1 MQAQSVT
8 LDFLKPV
15 GTVVDLSDKFNAR
28 VGDSMTPFNLFV
40 TEGGKPKALNGLHPE
55 LEAAV
60 GDGELKDGKVV
71 MSDNAKGIHW
81 VGSAK
86 NVTGYNRLTLTFPAE
101 VFPQSGFCYGH
112 LILANDA
119 GVRESSVDIWFKV
132 LDGLEIMG
140 LAADYYDSAIELELK
155 KLKEANS
162 QAAQRLSEMK
172 LTPQAFANIDDL
184 KAKYPVGNSNL
195 NVTVD
200 DGHLWVWLN
209 GGWRDCGQYQTAG
222 LEQSVIDMIRY
233 AFFDGNLISD
243 GRFTNRERSVW
254 PVTSDTQFT
263 TITYFGQQWLQITAT
278 GNQANRGVGW
288 NVAKLTDDLFDN
300 QARISFKIRSSISE
314 RLSLNL
320 QYARSDGSVIT
331 TQSISDVNLS
341 AYTLIDFKRTISFNR
356 SLASDTATVK
366 LMLTKDDTS
375 DLGTIMI
382 TDVSMKLIGVPDS
395 ATKDGNL
402 ISSGEQD
409 NGLPSSWKYTSDTV
423 LGVSHYLN
431 RDWIQV
437 TANGNSQYRGVGWTL
452 KNNRYNDVL
461 TYLLRIKMD
470 VWSSI
475 AQQLALNVA
484 YVDKQGNTIATD
496 SISDVS
502 LAITS
507 ITQVDRYFKLQA
519 PDPNNVDHINL
530 NLVTNGTA
538 DIGTILISNVSVTI
552 ADEQFGNGNLIAT
565 SANGVAQGWGFTSD
579 TVLQQVFH
587 LGKHWLQITADGNNK
602 YRGAGWTIAKFSD
615 DMFDYRAKVKFK
627 IRSTI
632 TQNLALNI
640 QYLTADNK
648 LLATQSIDSLSL
660 AGTSIYDYEQIFDF
674 DHSLASQTD
683 HVNLSLVTNET
694 GDIGNILLA
703 DIYFGLCFNQAK
715 SDNSLIEGGSLNAQR
730 FTSDTNLNIV
740 RYLNRN
746 WLQITSTGNSPYRG
760 ARWILNNNSNNDL
773 FNYLLHIKMTIYS
786 SLTQSMSLNI
796 TYDDSQGNILQT
808 DSISGIDLAAGSLTK
823 YDHYYRLSYSDP
835 SKIASIGIALV
846 TNGTDDLG
854 EIRVSDIDV
863 GFDHPTMDTSLLEK
877 NTNGTTPAWKFNP
890 DTQLGMVYYMND
902 YWLKITS
909 TGNSPYRGAGWTILK
924 SSNELF
930 DHPLELTLRLRSSI
944 DQSLALNI
952 QYAAADGTLL
962 DTLSVAGINLKADR
976 IVEKSYNVQLNY
988 ADPDKVK
995 QINIDLV
1002 TNGTDDI
1009 GEIWVSHLSA
1019 KPIFTDTVDDND
1031 DKKKINSISKLPI
1044 MNLTGSLNG
1053 ISGDKY
1059 VTLQF
1064 DYQDGSRT
1072 VKGYASTK
1080 WQGNSSVGMPKK
1092 AYRIKTYSDD
1102 KLSKKLKFRPCAEW
1116 EADSKW
1122 NLKAYYTDPL
1132 IGRDATNA
1140 KIGGA
1145 IWSTE
1150 HSLPQQLVETNN
1162 FGFIDGFPILLY
1174 INGSFAGVYS
1184 FNIAKGDYGDGA
1196 TAISGSVYS
1205 DTTLYKSVPDGGVKL
1220 DASDF
1225 EMIYP
1230 DVADDTIKSNVNAL
1244 LEFIV
1249 NSTDDDFKMNFDKHI
1264 NKSSVIDYLIFN
1276 NLIDNSDAWGK
1287 NQTLI
1292 TYDGKL
1298 WYFHPYD
1305 LDVSFG
1311 GEWDGSIR
1319 KLPTAVTTGGNRLF
1333 DRVSSLFLNDI
1344 KSRYT
1349 SLRSWLTPAYVIN
1362 QYHNL
1367 VSSVGEDNYEQEYA
1381 LWNNPNFK
1389 QNDFNFVKS
1398 RIMTQFKLCDKAWLN

>member
-1 MQAQSVT
+1 MANEISNLIT
-8 LDFLKPV
+8 FNTYKFERGGLL
-15 GTVVDLSDKFNAR
+15 VDMFSQFNAR
-28 VGDSMTPFNLFV
+28 VGDQGTELAIQWETSKTETKINLKERGLHFFAAGSVGQYLEKLEDGTGFKMSADASTVEWEDKDGAGSLDDGITVAKLPKQFFPQKGIFFGYFGLKDRQGNIFTSVNVWFRVLGGVPTMGAAIPYFV
-40 TEGGKPKALNGLHPE
+40 TEFDEVLERCNGKIVDALAE
-55 LEAAV
+55 LREKYQAEVKKNEDMSAETRAALSKLADAV
-60 GDGELKDGKVV
+60 G
-71 MSDNAKGIHW
+71 AIQ
-81 VGSAK
+81 A
-86 NVTGYNRLTLTFPAE
+86 
-101 VFPQSGFCYGH
+101 Q
-112 LILANDA
+112 IDA
-119 GVRESSVDIWFKV
+119 GNVITRVEFNQ
-132 LDGLEIMG
+132 
-140 LAADYYDSAIELELK
+140 LAGKISDTLSK
-155 KLKEANS
+155 M
-162 QAAQRLSEMK
+162 RLNPE
-172 LTPQAFANIDDL
+172 AFANEAAL
-184 KAKYPVGNSNL
+184 KAKYPGGNDQL
-195 NVTVD
+195 NVTTD
-200 DGHLWVWLN
+200 NGHLWIWNN
-209 GGWRDCGQYQTAG
+209 GWQDCGQYQTAG
-222 LEQSVIDMIRY
+222 IEQSLLDKINYGAV
-233 AFFDGNLISD
+233 DGNLLGD
-243 GRFTNRERSVW
+243 G
-254 PVTSDTQFT
+254 
-263 TITYFGQQWLQITAT
+263 
-278 GNQANRGVGW
+278 
-288 NVAKLTDDLFDN
+288 KLTN
-300 QARISFKIRSSISE
+300 AQRS
-314 RLSLNL
+314 
-320 QYARSDGSVIT
+320 AW
-331 TQSISDVNLS
+331 
-341 AYTLIDFKRTISFNR
+341 
-356 SLASDTATVK
+356 
-366 LMLTKDDTS
+366 
-375 DLGTIMI
+375 
-382 TDVSMKLIGVPDS
+382 P
-395 ATKDGNL
+395 
-402 ISSGEQD
+402 
-409 NGLPSSWKYTSDTV
+409 
-423 LGVSHYLN
+423 
-431 RDWIQV
+431 
-437 TANGNSQYRGVGWTL
+437 
-452 KNNRYNDVL
+452 
-461 TYLLRIKMD
+461 
-470 VWSSI
+470 
-475 AQQLALNVA
+475 
-484 YVDKQGNTIATD
+484 
-496 SISDVS
+496 
-502 LAITS
+502 
-507 ITQVDRYFKLQA
+507 
-519 PDPNNVDHINL
+519 
-530 NLVTNGTA
+530 
-538 DIGTILISNVSVTI
+538 
-552 ADEQFGNGNLIAT
+552 
-565 SANGVAQGWGFTSD
+565 FTSD
-579 TVLQQVFH
+579 TVLSVVPH
-587 LGKHWLQITADGNNK
+587 LDQKWLQISSAGNSP
-602 YRGAGWTIAKFSD
+602 YRGAGWTIAKFDD
-615 DMFDYRAKVKFK
+615 DMFDYQAKVKFK

-648 LLATQSIDSLSL
+648 QLATQSIDSLSL
-660 AGTSIYDYEQIFDF
+660 VGTNIYDYEQIFDF

-694 GDIGNILLA
+694 GDIGNILLT

-715 SDNSLIEGGSLNAQR
+715 SDNSLIEGGPLNAQR

-760 ARWILNNNSNNDL
+760 ARWIINNNSNNDL

-952 QYAAADGTLL
+952 QYAAADGSLL

-976 IVEKSYNVQLNY
+976 IVEKSYNVQLSY

-995 QINIDLV
+995 QINIALV

-1019 KPIFTDTVDDND
+1019 KPIFTDTVDDDN
-1031 DKKKINSISKLPI
+1031 KKKINSISKLPI

-1092 AYRIKTYSDD
+1092 AYRIKTFSDD
-1102 KLSKKLKFRPCAEW
+1102 GLSKKLKFKPCAEW

-1140 KIGGA
+1140 KIGA
-1145 IWSTE
+1145 SIWSNE
-1150 HSLPQQLVETNN
+1150 KDIPDKLINTNN

-1225 EMIYP
+1225 EMISP
-1230 DVADDTIKSNVNAL
+1230 DAADDTIKSNVNAL
-1244 LEFIV
+1244 LEFII

-1319 KLPTAVTTGGNRLF
+1319 NLPTAVTTGGNRLF

>member
-1 MQAQSVT
+1 MQTQVVT
-8 LDFLKPV
+8 LDVLKPI
-15 GTVVDLSDKFNAR
+15 GTTVDLSDSFNAR
-28 VGDSMTPFNLFV
+28 VGDKMTPFQLFI
-40 TEGGKPKALNGLHPE
+40 TEGGVAKDLKGMHPE
-55 LEAAV
+55 LEAEVGNGALRNGVAV
-60 GDGELKDGKVV
+60 MAAG
-71 MSDNAKGIHW
+71 AKGVHW
-81 VGSAK
+81 VGSTN
-86 NVTGYNRLTLTFPAE
+86 NVTGYNQLTLAFPAE

-119 GVRESSVDIWFKV
+119 DVRETSVDIWFQV
-132 LDGLEIMG
+132 LDGTPLMG
-140 LAADYYDSAIELELK
+140 LVADHYDSELQLELAK
-155 KLKEANS
+155 AKNANDQFS
-162 QAAQRLSEMK
+162 QEMRDTYNQQVADAQNALTRATANLSSLAGTAGNINAQIAAQDIITRPEYNQL
-172 LTPQAFANIDDL
+172 ANKIDDTLSKMNL
-184 KAKYPVGNSNL
+184 KPEYYADLNAVQAKYPNGSDGFI
-195 NVTVD
+195 VTS
-200 DGHLWVWLN
+200 DGYLALYQN
-209 GGWRDCGQYQTAG
+209 GQWTKGPLFQAAG
-222 LEQSVIDMIRY
+222 IEQSLLDKINYGAV
-233 AFFDGNLISD
+233 DGNLLGD
-243 GRFTNRERSVW
+243 G
-254 PVTSDTQFT
+254 
-263 TITYFGQQWLQITAT
+263 
-278 GNQANRGVGW
+278 
-288 NVAKLTDDLFDN
+288 KLTN
-300 QARISFKIRSSISE
+300 AQRS
-314 RLSLNL
+314 
-320 QYARSDGSVIT
+320 AW
-331 TQSISDVNLS
+331 
-341 AYTLIDFKRTISFNR
+341 
-356 SLASDTATVK
+356 
-366 LMLTKDDTS
+366 
-375 DLGTIMI
+375 
-382 TDVSMKLIGVPDS
+382 P
-395 ATKDGNL
+395 
-402 ISSGEQD
+402 
-409 NGLPSSWKYTSDTV
+409 
-423 LGVSHYLN
+423 
-431 RDWIQV
+431 
-437 TANGNSQYRGVGWTL
+437 
-452 KNNRYNDVL
+452 
-461 TYLLRIKMD
+461 
-470 VWSSI
+470 
-475 AQQLALNVA
+475 
-484 YVDKQGNTIATD
+484 
-496 SISDVS
+496 
-502 LAITS
+502 
-507 ITQVDRYFKLQA
+507 
-519 PDPNNVDHINL
+519 
-530 NLVTNGTA
+530 
-538 DIGTILISNVSVTI
+538 
-552 ADEQFGNGNLIAT
+552 
-565 SANGVAQGWGFTSD
+565 FTSD
-579 TVLQQVFH
+579 TVLSVVPH
-587 LGKHWLQITADGNNK
+587 LDQKWLQISSAGNSP
-602 YRGAGWTIAKFSD
+602 YRGAGWTIAKFDD
-615 DMFDYRAKVKFK
+615 DMFDYQAKVKFK

-648 LLATQSIDSLSL
+648 QLATQSIDSLL
-660 AGTSIYDYEQIFDF
+660 LVGTNIYDYEQIFDF

-694 GDIGNILLA
+694 GDILLT

-715 SDNSLIEGGSLNAQR
+715 SDNSLIEGGPLNAQR

-760 ARWILNNNSNNDL
+760 ARWIINNNSNNDL

-808 DSISGIDLAAGSLTK
+808 DSISGIDLAAGSLTE

-854 EIRVSDIDV
+854 EIRVSGIDV
-863 GFDHPTMDTSLLEK
+863 DFDHPTMDTSLLEK
-877 NTNGTTPAWKFNP
+877 NTNGTTPAWKFTS
-890 DTQLGMVYYMND
+890 DTQLGMAYYMND

-909 TGNSPYRGAGWTILK
+909 IGNSPYRGAGWTILK

-944 DQSLALNI
+944 DQSLDLNI
-952 QYAAADGTLL
+952 QYAAADGSLL

-995 QINIDLV
+995 QINIALV

-1019 KPIFTDTVDDND
+1019 KPIFTDTVDDDN
-1031 DKKKINSISKLPI
+1031 KKKINSISKLPI

-1092 AYRIKTYSDD
+1092 AYRIKTFSDD
-1102 KLSKKLKFRPCAEW
+1102 KMSKKLKFKPCAEW

-1145 IWSTE
+1145 IWATE
-1150 HSLPQQLVETNN
+1150 RSLPQQLVETNN
-1162 FGFIDGFPILLY
+1162 FGFVDGFPILLY
-1174 INGSFAGVYS
+1174 INGGFAGVYS
-1184 FNIAKGDYGDGA
+1184 FNIAKGDYGEDA
-1196 TAISGSVYS
+1196 TVISGTAYS
-1205 DTTLYKSVPDGGVKL
+1205 DTTQYKSVPADGVKL
-1220 DASDF
+1220 DGSDF
-1225 EMIYP
+1225 EMISP
-1230 DVADDTIKSNVNAL
+1230 DTA
-1244 LEFIV
+1244 
-1249 NSTDDDFKMNFDKHI
+1249 TDDIKKSVNDLLTFIATSSDTDFKAHFDEHLDKT
-1264 NKSSVIDYLIFN
+1264 SVIDYLIFS

-1292 TYDGKL
+1292 TFDNQK
-1298 WYFHPYD
+1298 WFFHPYD

-1311 GEWDGSIR
+1311 GEWNGSIR

-1381 LWNNPNFK
+1381 LWNNPNFE

>member
-1 MQAQSVT
+1 MRVT
-8 LDFLKPV
+8 IDLMKKS
-15 GTVVDLSDKFNAR
+15 TQIIDLSDVINPR
-28 VGDSMTPFNLFV
+28 VGDDDLLLPLHIVYGDNQTDMRGKDVEFLSNDTNGNRIYVAGTCNTNTPGDNLYMGNLTFRFPAGTFKADGTYDPDKTMFRIV
-40 TEGGKPKALNGLHPE
+40 DKATHKVISSANVKITVMKNSLEFDFDPDKSSYDSRAETMLQDFHDKGQAMLDEIKNLNNQAKSNVSGDTATTAKEAKKQADQNAGDISDLKDEVAGARGRFANMAGREDAQDTAISQKETIVNANANYAALKQKNAQQDSVLAQKAGKYE
-55 LEAAV
+55 LEDKLAKMNLQPEMYADLEAV
-60 GDGELKDGKVV
+60 KSTYPNGATKLIATDDGYLALYRDGQWV
-71 MSDNAKGIHW
+71 KGP
-81 VGSAK
+81 
-86 NVTGYNRLTLTFPAE
+86 LF
-101 VFPQSGFCYGH
+101 
-112 LILANDA
+112 
-119 GVRESSVDIWFKV
+119 
-132 LDGLEIMG
+132 
-140 LAADYYDSAIELELK
+140 
-155 KLKEANS
+155 
-162 QAAQRLSEMK
+162 QAAG
-172 LTPQAFANIDDL
+172 I
-184 KAKYPVGNSNL
+184 
-195 NVTVD
+195 
-200 DGHLWVWLN
+200 
-209 GGWRDCGQYQTAG
+209 
-222 LEQSVIDMIRY
+222 EQSLLDKINYGAV
-233 AFFDGNLISD
+233 DGNLISD

-366 LMLTKDDTS
+366 LILTKDDTS

-452 KNNRYNDVL
+452 KNNQYNDVL

-538 DIGTILISNVSVTI
+538 DIGTILISDVSVTI
-552 ADEQFGNGNLIAT
+552 ADKQFDNGNLIAT
-565 SANGVAQGWGFTSD
+565 SANGVAQGWGFTSN
-579 TVLQQVFH
+579 TVLQPVFR
-587 LGKHWLQITADGNNK
+587 LGKYWLQITADGNNK
-602 YRGAGWTIAKFSD
+602 YRGAAWAIAKDPAGEVFNYPLRVEFNIESS
-615 DMFDYRAKVKFK
+615 V
-627 IRSTI
+627 
-632 TQNLALNI
+632 TQDLALNI
-640 QYLTADNK
+640 Q
-648 LLATQSIDSLSL
+648 LA
-660 AGTSIYDYEQIFDF
+660 
-674 DHSLASQTD
+674 
-683 HVNLSLVTNET
+683 
-694 GDIGNILLA
+694 
-703 DIYFGLCFNQAK
+703 K
-715 SDNSLIEGGSLNAQR
+715 
-730 FTSDTNLNIV
+730 
-740 RYLNRN
+740 
-746 WLQITSTGNSPYRG
+746 
-760 ARWILNNNSNNDL
+760 
-773 FNYLLHIKMTIYS
+773 
-786 SLTQSMSLNI
+786 
-796 TYDDSQGNILQT
+796 
-808 DSISGIDLAAGSLTK
+808 
-823 YDHYYRLSYSDP
+823 
-835 SKIASIGIALV
+835 
-846 TNGTDDLG
+846 
-854 EIRVSDIDV
+854 
-863 GFDHPTMDTSLLEK
+863 
-877 NTNGTTPAWKFNP
+877 
-890 DTQLGMVYYMND
+890 
-902 YWLKITS
+902 
-909 TGNSPYRGAGWTILK
+909 
-924 SSNELF
+924 
-930 DHPLELTLRLRSSI
+930 
-944 DQSLALNI
+944 
-952 QYAAADGTLL
+952 ADGTLL
-962 DTLSVAGINLKADR
+962 QTDGIAGVALTAGR
-976 IVEKSYNVQLNY
+976 IQHQTYLVNLNY
-988 ADPDKVK
+988 ANPAEVS
-995 QINIDLV
+995 QINLELL
-1002 TNGTDDI
+1002 TNGTSDF
-1009 GEIWVSHLSA
+1009 GTVLVSDLSVTPVYD
-1019 KPIFTDTVDDND
+1019 KELDNKD
-1031 DKKKINSISKLPI
+1031 SSSLQDSRAGLPV
-1044 MNLTGSLNG
+1044 MNLKGSLNG
-1053 ISGDKY
+1053 VSGDKY
-1059 VTLQF
+1059 VSLQF
-1064 DYQDGSRT
+1064 TFTDGSRT
-1072 VKGYASTK
+1072 VSGYASTK
-1080 WQGNSSVGMPKK
+1080 WQGQSSMSMPKK

-1145 IWSTE
+1145 IWATE
-1150 HSLPQQLVETNN
+1150 RSLPQQLIETNN
-1162 FGFIDGFPILLY
+1162 FGFVDGFPILLY
-1174 INGSFAGVYS
+1174 INGGFAGVYS
-1184 FNIAKGDYGDGA
+1184 FNIAKGDYGEDA
-1196 TAISGSVYS
+1196 TVISGTAYS
-1205 DTTLYKSVPDGGVKL
+1205 DTTQYKSVPADGVKL
-1220 DASDF
+1220 DGSDF
-1225 EMIYP
+1225 EMISP
-1230 DVADDTIKSNVNAL
+1230 DTATDEIKKSVNDLLTFIATSSDT
-1244 LEFIV
+1244 
-1249 NSTDDDFKMNFDKHI
+1249 DFKAHFDEHLDKT
-1264 NKSSVIDYLIFN
+1264 SVIDYLIFS

-1292 TYDGKL
+1292 TFDNQK
-1298 WYFHPYD
+1298 WFFHPYD

-1311 GEWDGSIR
+1311 GEWNGTIR

-1381 LWNNPNFK
+1381 LWNNPNFE

>member
-1 MQAQSVT
+1 MQTQVVT
-8 LDFLKPV
+8 LDVLKPI
-15 GTVVDLSDKFNAR
+15 GTTVDLSDSFNAR
-28 VGDSMTPFNLFV
+28 VGDKMTPFQLFI
-40 TEGGKPKALNGLHPE
+40 TEGGVAKDLKGMHPE
-55 LEAAV
+55 LEAEVGNGALRNGVAV
-60 GDGELKDGKVV
+60 MAAG
-71 MSDNAKGIHW
+71 AKGVHW
-81 VGSAK
+81 VGSTN
-86 NVTGYNRLTLTFPAE
+86 NVTGYNQLTLAFPAE

-119 GVRESSVDIWFKV
+119 GVRETSVDIWFQV
-132 LDGLEIMG
+132 LDGTPLMG
-140 LAADYYDSAIELELK
+140 LVADHYDSELQLELAK
-155 KLKEANS
+155 AKNANDQFSQEMRDTYNQQVADAQNALTRATANLSSLAGTAGNIEAQITAQDIITRPEYDKLAN
-162 QAAQRLSEMK
+162 QITDTLSKMNLKPEYY
-172 LTPQAFANIDDL
+172 ADL
-184 KAKYPVGNSNL
+184 NAVQAKYPNGSDGL
-195 NVTVD
+195 IVTS
-200 DGHLWVWLN
+200 DGYLALYQN
-209 GGWRDCGQYQTAG
+209 GQWTKGPLFQAAG
-222 LEQSVIDMIRY
+222 IEQSLLDKINYGAV
-233 AFFDGNLISD
+233 DGNLLGD
-243 GRFTNRERSVW
+243 G
-254 PVTSDTQFT
+254 
-263 TITYFGQQWLQITAT
+263 
-278 GNQANRGVGW
+278 
-288 NVAKLTDDLFDN
+288 KLTN
-300 QARISFKIRSSISE
+300 AQRS
-314 RLSLNL
+314 
-320 QYARSDGSVIT
+320 AW
-331 TQSISDVNLS
+331 
-341 AYTLIDFKRTISFNR
+341 
-356 SLASDTATVK
+356 
-366 LMLTKDDTS
+366 
-375 DLGTIMI
+375 
-382 TDVSMKLIGVPDS
+382 P
-395 ATKDGNL
+395 
-402 ISSGEQD
+402 
-409 NGLPSSWKYTSDTV
+409 
-423 LGVSHYLN
+423 
-431 RDWIQV
+431 
-437 TANGNSQYRGVGWTL
+437 
-452 KNNRYNDVL
+452 
-461 TYLLRIKMD
+461 
-470 VWSSI
+470 
-475 AQQLALNVA
+475 
-484 YVDKQGNTIATD
+484 
-496 SISDVS
+496 
-502 LAITS
+502 
-507 ITQVDRYFKLQA
+507 
-519 PDPNNVDHINL
+519 
-530 NLVTNGTA
+530 
-538 DIGTILISNVSVTI
+538 
-552 ADEQFGNGNLIAT
+552 
-565 SANGVAQGWGFTSD
+565 FTSD
-579 TVLQQVFH
+579 TVLSVITH
-587 LGKHWLQITADGNNK
+587 LDQKWLQISSTGNSP
-602 YRGAGWTIAKFSD
+602 YRGAGWTIAKFGD
-615 DMFDYRAKVKFK
+615 DMFDYQAKVKFK

-648 LLATQSIDSLSL
+648 PLATQSIDSLSL
-660 AGTSIYDYEQIFDF
+660 VGTNIYDYEQIFDF

-683 HVNLSLVTNET
+683 HVNLSLVTFNET
-694 GDIGNILLA
+694 GDIGNILLT

-715 SDNSLIEGGSLNAQR
+715 SDNALIEGGPLNAQR

-760 ARWILNNNSNNDL
+760 ARWIINNNSNNDL

-808 DSISGIDLAAGSLTK
+808 DSISGIDLAAGSLTE

-854 EIRVSDIDV
+854 EIRVSGIDV
-863 GFDHPTMDTSLLEK
+863 DFDHPTMDTSLLEK
-877 NTNGTTPAWKFNP
+877 NTNGTTPAWKFTS
-890 DTQLGMVYYMND
+890 DTQLGMAYYMND

-909 TGNSPYRGAGWTILK
+909 IGNSPYRGAGWTILK

-944 DQSLALNI
+944 DQSLDLNI
-952 QYAAADGTLL
+952 QYAAADGSLL

-995 QINIDLV
+995 QINIALV

-1019 KPIFTDTVDDND
+1019 KPIFTDTVDDDN
-1031 DKKKINSISKLPI
+1031 KKKINSISKLPI

-1092 AYRIKTYSDD
+1092 AYRIKTFSDD
-1102 KLSKKLKFRPCAEW
+1102 KMSKKLKFKPCAEW

-1145 IWSTE
+1145 IWATE
-1150 HSLPQQLVETNN
+1150 RSLPQQLVETNN
-1162 FGFIDGFPILLY
+1162 FGFVDGFPILLY
-1174 INGSFAGVYS
+1174 INGGFAGVYS
-1184 FNIAKGDYGDGA
+1184 FNIAKGDYGEDA
-1196 TAISGSVYS
+1196 TVISGTAYS
-1205 DTTLYKSVPDGGVKL
+1205 DTTQYKSVPADGVKL
-1220 DASDF
+1220 DGSDF
-1225 EMIYP
+1225 EMISP
-1230 DVADDTIKSNVNAL
+1230 DTA
-1244 LEFIV
+1244 
-1249 NSTDDDFKMNFDKHI
+1249 TDDIKKSVNDLLTFIATSSDTDFKAHFDEHLDKT
-1264 NKSSVIDYLIFN
+1264 SVIDYLIFS

-1292 TYDGKL
+1292 TFDNQK
-1298 WYFHPYD
+1298 WFFHPYD

-1311 GEWDGSIR
+1311 GEWNGSIR

-1381 LWNNPNFK
+1381 LWNNPNFE

>member
-1 MQAQSVT
+1 MQTQVVT
-8 LDFLKPV
+8 LDVLKPI
-15 GTVVDLSDKFNAR
+15 GTTVDLSDSFNAR
-28 VGDSMTPFNLFV
+28 VGDKMTPFQLFI
-40 TEGGKPKALNGLHPE
+40 TEGGVAKDLKGMHPE
-55 LEAAV
+55 LEAEVGNGALRNGVAV
-60 GDGELKDGKVV
+60 MAAG
-71 MSDNAKGIHW
+71 AKGVHW
-81 VGSAK
+81 VGSTN
-86 NVTGYNRLTLTFPAE
+86 NVTGYNQLTLAFPAE

-119 GVRESSVDIWFKV
+119 DVRETSVDIWFQV
-132 LDGLEIMG
+132 LDGTPLMG
-140 LAADYYDSAIELELK
+140 LVADHYDSELQLELAK
-155 KLKEANS
+155 AKNANDQFS
-162 QAAQRLSEMK
+162 QEMRDTYNQQVADAQNALTRATANLSSLAGTAGNINAQIAAQDIITRPEYNQL
-172 LTPQAFANIDDL
+172 ANKIDDTLSKMNL
-184 KAKYPVGNSNL
+184 KPEYYADLNAVQAKYPNGSDGFI
-195 NVTVD
+195 VTS
-200 DGHLWVWLN
+200 DGYLALYQN
-209 GGWRDCGQYQTAG
+209 GQWTKGPLFQAAG
-222 LEQSVIDMIRY
+222 IEQSLLDKINYGAV
-233 AFFDGNLISD
+233 DGNLLGD
-243 GRFTNRERSVW
+243 G
-254 PVTSDTQFT
+254 
-263 TITYFGQQWLQITAT
+263 
-278 GNQANRGVGW
+278 
-288 NVAKLTDDLFDN
+288 KLTN
-300 QARISFKIRSSISE
+300 AQRS
-314 RLSLNL
+314 
-320 QYARSDGSVIT
+320 AW
-331 TQSISDVNLS
+331 
-341 AYTLIDFKRTISFNR
+341 
-356 SLASDTATVK
+356 
-366 LMLTKDDTS
+366 
-375 DLGTIMI
+375 
-382 TDVSMKLIGVPDS
+382 P
-395 ATKDGNL
+395 
-402 ISSGEQD
+402 
-409 NGLPSSWKYTSDTV
+409 
-423 LGVSHYLN
+423 
-431 RDWIQV
+431 
-437 TANGNSQYRGVGWTL
+437 
-452 KNNRYNDVL
+452 
-461 TYLLRIKMD
+461 
-470 VWSSI
+470 
-475 AQQLALNVA
+475 
-484 YVDKQGNTIATD
+484 
-496 SISDVS
+496 
-502 LAITS
+502 
-507 ITQVDRYFKLQA
+507 
-519 PDPNNVDHINL
+519 
-530 NLVTNGTA
+530 
-538 DIGTILISNVSVTI
+538 
-552 ADEQFGNGNLIAT
+552 
-565 SANGVAQGWGFTSD
+565 FTSD
-579 TVLQQVFH
+579 TVLSVVPH
-587 LGKHWLQITADGNNK
+587 LDQKWLQISSAGNSP
-602 YRGAGWTIAKFSD
+602 YRGAGWTIAKFDD
-615 DMFDYRAKVKFK
+615 DMFDYQAKVKFK

-648 LLATQSIDSLSL
+648 QLATQSIDSLSL
-660 AGTSIYDYEQIFDF
+660 VGTNIYDYEQIFDF

-694 GDIGNILLA
+694 GDIGNILLT

-715 SDNSLIEGGSLNAQR
+715 SDNSLIEGGPLNAQR

-760 ARWILNNNSNNDL
+760 ARWIINNNSNNDL

-808 DSISGIDLAAGSLTK
+808 DSISGIDLAAGSLTE

-854 EIRVSDIDV
+854 EIRVSGIDV
-863 GFDHPTMDTSLLEK
+863 DFDHPTMDTSLLEK
-877 NTNGTTPAWKFNP
+877 NTNGTTPAWKFTS
-890 DTQLGMVYYMND
+890 DTQLGMAYYMND

-909 TGNSPYRGAGWTILK
+909 IGNSPYRGAGWTILK

-944 DQSLALNI
+944 DQSLDLNI
-952 QYAAADGTLL
+952 QYAAADGSLL

-995 QINIDLV
+995 QINIALV

-1019 KPIFTDTVDDND
+1019 KPIFTDTVDDDN
-1031 DKKKINSISKLPI
+1031 KKKINSISKLPI

-1092 AYRIKTYSDD
+1092 AYRIKTFSDD
-1102 KLSKKLKFRPCAEW
+1102 KMSKKLKFKPCAEW

-1145 IWSTE
+1145 IWATE
-1150 HSLPQQLVETNN
+1150 RSLPQQLVETNN
-1162 FGFIDGFPILLY
+1162 FGFVDEFPILLY
-1174 INGSFAGVYS
+1174 INGGFAGVYS
-1184 FNIAKGDYGDGA
+1184 FNIAKGDYGEDA
-1196 TAISGSVYS
+1196 TVISGTAYS
-1205 DTTLYKSVPDGGVKL
+1205 DTTQYKSVPADGVKL
-1220 DASDF
+1220 DGSDF
-1225 EMIYP
+1225 EMISP
-1230 DVADDTIKSNVNAL
+1230 DTA
-1244 LEFIV
+1244 
-1249 NSTDDDFKMNFDKHI
+1249 TDDIKKSVNDLLTFIATSSDTDFKAHFDEHLDKT
-1264 NKSSVIDYLIFN
+1264 SVIDYLIFS

-1292 TYDGKL
+1292 TFDNQK
-1298 WYFHPYD
+1298 WFFHPYD

-1311 GEWDGSIR
+1311 GEWNGSIR

-1381 LWNNPNFK
+1381 LWNNPNFE

>member
-1 MQAQSVT
+1 MQTQVVT
-8 LDFLKPV
+8 LDVLKPI
-15 GTVVDLSDKFNAR
+15 GTTVDLSDSFNAR
-28 VGDSMTPFNLFV
+28 VGDKMTPFQLFI
-40 TEGGKPKALNGLHPE
+40 TEGGVAKDLKGMHPE
-55 LEAAV
+55 LEAEVGNGALRNGVAV
-60 GDGELKDGKVV
+60 MAAG
-71 MSDNAKGIHW
+71 AKGVHW
-81 VGSAK
+81 VGSTN
-86 NVTGYNRLTLTFPAE
+86 NVTGYNQLTLAFPAE

-119 GVRESSVDIWFKV
+119 DVRETSVDIWFQV
-132 LDGLEIMG
+132 LDGTPLMG
-140 LAADYYDSAIELELK
+140 LVADHYDSELQLELAK
-155 KLKEANS
+155 AKNANDQFS
-162 QAAQRLSEMK
+162 QEMRDTYNQQVADAQNALTRATANLSSLAGTAGNINAQIAAQDIITRPEYNQL
-172 LTPQAFANIDDL
+172 ANKIDDTLSKMNL
-184 KAKYPVGNSNL
+184 KPEYYADLNAVQAKYPNGSDGFI
-195 NVTVD
+195 VTS
-200 DGHLWVWLN
+200 DGYLALYQN
-209 GGWRDCGQYQTAG
+209 GQWTKGPLFQAAG
-222 LEQSVIDMIRY
+222 IEQSLLDKINYGAV
-233 AFFDGNLISD
+233 DGNLLGD
-243 GRFTNRERSVW
+243 G
-254 PVTSDTQFT
+254 
-263 TITYFGQQWLQITAT
+263 
-278 GNQANRGVGW
+278 
-288 NVAKLTDDLFDN
+288 KLTN
-300 QARISFKIRSSISE
+300 AQRS
-314 RLSLNL
+314 
-320 QYARSDGSVIT
+320 AW
-331 TQSISDVNLS
+331 
-341 AYTLIDFKRTISFNR
+341 
-356 SLASDTATVK
+356 
-366 LMLTKDDTS
+366 
-375 DLGTIMI
+375 
-382 TDVSMKLIGVPDS
+382 P
-395 ATKDGNL
+395 
-402 ISSGEQD
+402 
-409 NGLPSSWKYTSDTV
+409 
-423 LGVSHYLN
+423 
-431 RDWIQV
+431 
-437 TANGNSQYRGVGWTL
+437 
-452 KNNRYNDVL
+452 
-461 TYLLRIKMD
+461 
-470 VWSSI
+470 
-475 AQQLALNVA
+475 
-484 YVDKQGNTIATD
+484 
-496 SISDVS
+496 
-502 LAITS
+502 
-507 ITQVDRYFKLQA
+507 
-519 PDPNNVDHINL
+519 
-530 NLVTNGTA
+530 
-538 DIGTILISNVSVTI
+538 
-552 ADEQFGNGNLIAT
+552 
-565 SANGVAQGWGFTSD
+565 FTSD
-579 TVLQQVFH
+579 TVLSVVPH
-587 LGKHWLQITADGNNK
+587 LDQKWLQISSAGNSP
-602 YRGAGWTIAKFSD
+602 YRGAGWTIAKFDD
-615 DMFDYRAKVKFK
+615 DMFDYQAKVKFK

-648 LLATQSIDSLSL
+648 QLATQSIDSLSL
-660 AGTSIYDYEQIFDF
+660 VGTNIYDYEQIFDF

-694 GDIGNILLA
+694 GDIGNILLT

-715 SDNSLIEGGSLNAQR
+715 SDNSLIEGGPLNAQR

-760 ARWILNNNSNNDL
+760 ARWIINNNSNNDL

-808 DSISGIDLAAGSLTK
+808 DSISGIDLAAGSLTE

-854 EIRVSDIDV
+854 EIRVSGIDV
-863 GFDHPTMDTSLLEK
+863 DFDHPTMDTSLLEK
-877 NTNGTTPAWKFNP
+877 NTNGTTPAWKFTS
-890 DTQLGMVYYMND
+890 DTQLGMAYYMND

-909 TGNSPYRGAGWTILK
+909 IGNSPYRGAGWTILK

-944 DQSLALNI
+944 DQSLDLNI
-952 QYAAADGTLL
+952 QYAAADGSLL

-995 QINIDLV
+995 QINIALV

-1019 KPIFTDTVDDND
+1019 KPIFTDTVDDDN
-1031 DKKKINSISKLPI
+1031 KKKINSISKLPI

-1092 AYRIKTYSDD
+1092 AYRIKTFSDD
-1102 KLSKKLKFRPCAEW
+1102 KMSKKLKFKPCAEW

-1145 IWSTE
+1145 IWATE
-1150 HSLPQQLVETNN
+1150 RSLPQQLVETNN
-1162 FGFIDGFPILLY
+1162 FGFVDGFPILLY
-1174 INGSFAGVYS
+1174 INGGFAGVYS
-1184 FNIAKGDYGDGA
+1184 FNIAKGDYGEDA
-1196 TAISGSVYS
+1196 TVISGTAYS
-1205 DTTLYKSVPDGGVKL
+1205 DTTQYKSVPADGVKL
-1220 DASDF
+1220 DGSDF
-1225 EMIYP
+1225 EMISP
-1230 DVADDTIKSNVNAL
+1230 DTA
-1244 LEFIV
+1244 
-1249 NSTDDDFKMNFDKHI
+1249 TDDIKKSVNDLLTFIATSSDTDFKAHFDEHLDKT
-1264 NKSSVIDYLIFN
+1264 SVIDYLIFS

-1292 TYDGKL
+1292 TFDNQK
-1298 WYFHPYD
+1298 WFFHPYD

-1311 GEWDGSIR
+1311 GEWNGSIR

-1381 LWNNPNFK
+1381 LWNNPNFE